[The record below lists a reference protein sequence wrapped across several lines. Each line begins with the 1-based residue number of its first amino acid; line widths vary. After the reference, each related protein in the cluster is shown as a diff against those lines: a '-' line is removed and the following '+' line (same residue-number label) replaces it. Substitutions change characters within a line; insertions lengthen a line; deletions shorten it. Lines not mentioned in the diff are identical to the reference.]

1 MKFLISKIEEETM
14 AGIRVKD
21 NEMIIANNVY
31 YDMDC
36 YKTKLNN
43 NVLVVGTSGSGKTRS
58 IVSPNILQAY
68 GSYVISD
75 PKGNLYEK
83 YGIYLSN
90 KGYKVRCVNFAQ
102 PEKSVGYNPLEY
114 IQKEQDIVKIAHL
127 IVGKIG
133 EHADPFWDRAAE
145 LLLTAVIG
153 LVWEKYHDGN
163 SDKMNLVSV
172 TKLLLKCNVEEN
184 LSELTNH
191 LDEVFN
197 SYGEFNQNSF
207 AVRQYSKFRI
217 AAGKTLKSILISVF
231 AKIGTLD
238 TAQIRIILKRDE
250 TDLYSVGKEKTAL
263 FVVVSDT
270 DRSMDS
276 LANIFFSQT
285 MQVLCSC
292 ADKMPDSR
300 LPVDTRFILDDFA
313 TNGVIYDFPRMISS
327 IRSRGISTMLMI
339 QSEGQIE
346 KSYGMDYKT
355 IISNCDTYVYLGSN
369 DVETAKSISL
379 RADVPLK
386 KVLNMPVQSCWVFRR
401 GEEPVNT
408 VQFDL
413 DKYDDLFRQDYVSLR
428 VI

>member
-1 MKFLISKIEEETM
+1 
-14 AGIRVKD
+14 
-21 NEMIIANNVY
+21 
-31 YDMDC
+31 
-36 YKTKLNN
+36 
-43 NVLVVGTSGSGKTRS
+43 
-58 IVSPNILQAY
+58 
-68 GSYVISD
+68 
-75 PKGNLYEK
+75 
-83 YGIYLSN
+83 
-90 KGYKVRCVNFAQ
+90 
-102 PEKSVGYNPLEY
+102 
-114 IQKEQDIVKIAHL
+114 
-127 IVGKIG
+127 
-133 EHADPFWDRAAE
+133 
-145 LLLTAVIG
+145 
-153 LVWEKYHDGN
+153 
-163 SDKMNLVSV
+163 MNLVSV

-238 TAQIRIILKRDE
+238 TAQIRNILKRDE

-313 TNGVIYDFPRMISS
+313 TNVVIYDFPRMISS

-379 RADVPLK
+379 RADIPLK